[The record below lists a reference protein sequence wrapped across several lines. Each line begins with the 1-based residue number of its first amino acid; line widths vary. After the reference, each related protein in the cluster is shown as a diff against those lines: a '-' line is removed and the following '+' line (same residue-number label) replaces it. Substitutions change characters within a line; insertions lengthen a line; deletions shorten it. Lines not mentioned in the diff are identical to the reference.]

1 MVSVIV
7 PVYKVEKYLK
17 KCVESIRQQ
26 SYSNLEIILVDD
38 GSPDKC
44 GQMCDEFAKGDS
56 RIKVLHKKNGG
67 LADARNAGIEKA
79 SGEYLLFV
87 DSDDWIHPMLV
98 EKTLYDAQKHGADV
112 VVFDYV
118 SVEESGKNKKVFSL
132 DLPEGM
138 PISAVNVPQLICQS
152 CSACNKLFRKS
163 FWDKMELKFPEGRHY
178 EDLGTIPKAMGIAE
192 RVVYRKEVL
201 YYYLQRT
208 GSIMHNADFEKSY
221 KDRVAMLEG
230 VLMFYKERMLYEMYK
245 QELDFLVFEHAY
257 FVPSKEIVL
266 DDRKSPYLKRFREYA
281 EQISPNM
288 YKNSY
293 ISDLSKKDK
302 ILYGLLKKRLYGL
315 MLIMSKVRKVMDI
328 LRR

>member
-98 EKTLYDAQKHGADV
+98 EKTLYDAQNMAQM
-112 VVFDYV
+112 
-118 SVEESGKNKKVFSL
+118 L
-132 DLPEGM
+132 
-138 PISAVNVPQLICQS
+138 
-152 CSACNKLFRKS
+152 
-163 FWDKMELKFPEGRHY
+163 
-178 EDLGTIPKAMGIAE
+178 
-192 RVVYRKEVL
+192 L
-201 YYYLQRT
+201 Y
-208 GSIMHNADFEKSY
+208 
-221 KDRVAMLEG
+221 
-230 VLMFYKERMLYEMYK
+230 
-245 QELDFLVFEHAY
+245 
-257 FVPSKEIVL
+257 
-266 DDRKSPYLKRFREYA
+266 
-281 EQISPNM
+281 
-288 YKNSY
+288 
-293 ISDLSKKDK
+293 
-302 ILYGLLKKRLYGL
+302 
-315 MLIMSKVRKVMDI
+315 LIM
-328 LRR
+328 